1 MSDATATEVDALR
14 AALESRD
21 AQLSRQNAGLV
32 QMARERDALRADVA
46 RLQAELDALRAII
59 ESGAAQAQHPGRDL
73 DAEVVAGVQAGRDD
87 LRGLA
92 GKAST

>member
-1 MSDATATEVDALR
+1 MSAAAVTEADALR

-46 RLQAELDALRAII
+46 RLQAENDALRAII
-59 ESGAAQAQHPGRDL
+59 ESGAAQAQHLGRDL
-73 DAEVVAGVQAGRDD
+73 DAEVVSGVQAGRDD
-87 LRGLA
+87 LRGLE